1 MEKHSVLFQTKQHVN
16 SNHSRPTDCSI
27 GGCEGYNRPPQE
39 AFLSRWLP
47 GCAGWGGNP
56 SCPFFCHPVI
66 TQLLHGGQ
74 LTAVHPLICTETV
87 PQLVLNV
94 GGEGL
99 EADFGGRKFMDVL
112 NHFWKRKKKKKCV
125 RLFQRSLDISW
136 ISWMKNWNLDW
147 VTAASIVHGSI
158 WIVVLHCSG

>member
-99 EADFGGRKFMDVL
+99 EGDFGGRKFMDVL
-112 NHFWKRKKKKKCV
+112 NHFWKRKKKRNVCDCSRGV
-125 RLFQRSLDISW
+125 W
-136 ISWMKNWNLDW
+136 IFPGS
-147 VTAASIVHGSI
+147 HGWRIEI
-158 WIVVLHCSG
+158 WTELLQLLLP